1 MPTSA
6 GSTGM
11 IRPIE
16 IMSISTVAMMN
27 GIAAWRLPEAV
38 RRVDDGDGSALT
50 VVGVIEV
57 VFASTVECG
66 RSFERV

>member
-1 MPTSA
+1 MRADAVVSKVPTSA

-11 IRPIE
+11 ISPIE

-38 RRVDDGDGSALT
+38 RGSTAGVWSALT
-50 VVGVIEV
+50 VAG
-57 VFASTVECG
+57 
-66 RSFERV
+66 